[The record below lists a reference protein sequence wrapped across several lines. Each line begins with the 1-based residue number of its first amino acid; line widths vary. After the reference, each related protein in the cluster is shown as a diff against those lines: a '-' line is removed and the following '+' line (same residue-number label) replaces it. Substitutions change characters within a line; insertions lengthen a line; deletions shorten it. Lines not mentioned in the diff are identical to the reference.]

1 MEYANSKKIK
11 KELNDEFD
19 IERNISHETFSH
31 FMEIGIN
38 IKDIKIISKDLH
50 CSYETAGHYLER
62 GTVVFEK
69 CDLIKNLKIYA
80 SEWDLDDNEIEQFRE
95 MLKTNEPL
103 PDWGFVVYRKSKYFI
118 MYCL

>member
-38 IKDIKIISKDLH
+38 IKDIKIIYKSPILH
-50 CSYETAGHYLER
+50 H
-62 GTVVFEK
+62 
-69 CDLIKNLKIYA
+69 I
-80 SEWDLDDNEIEQFRE
+80 
-95 MLKTNEPL
+95 
-103 PDWGFVVYRKSKYFI
+103 
-118 MYCL
+118 